1 MTADV
6 IPLASANDT
15 QRLAVFEA
23 ECLRV
28 GGQLRD
34 GGIERSAAVDKLH
47 KYATDQGLRSIV
59 GFDDI
64 QHMIDMGLAGRESL
78 GPALTRSAGAR
89 KVEAFDYMDFLCR
102 EIPPRKML
110 LEPWLSEKAIVMVHG
125 WRGTGKTFFVHASAW
140 AVAAGSGWLTW
151 KAPEPR
157 RVLLLDGEMPVDALQ
172 DRLRRVVNN
181 SEKQPPLPQS
191 LRIAAADITPDGLP
205 DLSDIAAQ
213 KFYAEV
219 VADADLV
226 VVDNL
231 STLCRG
237 LKENDADSWTPVQN
251 WALSLRRAGKSV
263 LLVHHDGKSGSQ
275 RGTSRKEDVV
285 DTVIGLRKPPDY
297 SPEQGARFEVHFEKS
312 RGFHGEKAKPFEARL
327 VNDQWAISDI
337 KAGDDSDTIR
347 SLHEGGLSVRQ
358 IAERTG
364 LSKSTVARRLGVD
377 E

>member
-1 MTADV
+1 MNIEDLPNDALDA
-6 IPLASANDT
+6 IANG
-15 QRLAVFEA
+15 
-23 ECLRV
+23 RV
-28 GGQLRD
+28 W
-34 GGIERSAAVDKLH
+34 
-47 KYATDQGLRSIV
+47 
-59 GFDDI
+59 
-64 QHMIDMGLAGRESL
+64 
-78 GPALTRSAGAR
+78 AL
-89 KVEAFDYMDFLCR
+89 DYMHFLTT
-102 EIPPRKML
+102 EFPPRKL
-110 LEPWLSEKAIVMVHG
+110 LLDPWLSEKSISMVHG
-125 WRGTGKTFFVHASAW
+125 WRGVGKTFFVHSTAW
-140 AVAAGSGWLTW
+140 AVAAGGGFLEW

-157 RVLLLDGEMPVDALQ
+157 RVLLIDGEMPADALQ

-181 SEKQPPLPQS
+181 SQAHPPLPRS
-191 LRIAAADITPDGLP
+191 LRIAAADIAGGLP

-213 KFYAEV
+213 KRYEEV
-219 VADADLV
+219 IADADLV

>member
-1 MTADV
+1 
-6 IPLASANDT
+6 
-15 QRLAVFEA
+15 
-23 ECLRV
+23 
-28 GGQLRD
+28 
-34 GGIERSAAVDKLH
+34 
-47 KYATDQGLRSIV
+47 
-59 GFDDI
+59 
-64 QHMIDMGLAGRESL
+64 
-78 GPALTRSAGAR
+78 
-89 KVEAFDYMDFLCR
+89 
-102 EIPPRKML
+102 
-110 LEPWLSEKAIVMVHG
+110 MVHG
-125 WRGTGKTFFVHASAW
+125 WRGTGKTFFVHASAR
-140 AVAAGSGWLTW
+140 AVAAGGGWLTW

-157 RVLLLDGEMPVDALQ
+157 RVLLLDGEMPADALQ

-237 LKENDADSWTPVQN
+237 LKENDADSWTRVQN